1 MGPLRSFSVKW
12 PFEWNTN
19 RASAAV
25 LASVLVVS
33 GAVVAI
39 AGTAPPATLQ
49 RYLGDGLLIIDTDA
63 GKLDGQQASSYV
75 HLVPATAVPNARG
88 AVPGTITD
96 VAQGGGGAVITA
108 QANGGNDYYAVSA
121 KTLTPTRLKVT
132 NYERGRKA
140 KGVMVQTGTAP
151 DTDYYYAKRTGSTYV
166 RLVPENSG
174 SRTPKPVR
182 FGSKIEVIGGTDG
195 TLLVAQPGEAKASAV
210 ISGRLKA
217 AVNLG
222 TPDPANRLQTTLVDG
237 RPVAVNPATGSV
249 VAFDA
254 GRVAHRSDLPVT
266 GSMRIA
272 AKYETG
278 ELVAIVDAPD
288 GPTVVA
294 VQVGTGE
301 SRTIPIP
308 ADALDGAA
316 PPVVTPDHI
325 YLYTRAEGPGSLR
338 AFDARTGEEADPI
351 DFGGDAGRI
360 PPGAKVEV
368 ADGRVVVD
376 VQNSRDAWVIDRPG
390 ADGTTKV
397 DKESEDIEDVTKRAV
412 QPPPPPPTTVPG
424 PGAGQGGGNGRG
436 NAARVVS
443 PPTAPTAVSAQ
454 PGNRSVVLSW
464 VPADSGGGFLRYE
477 VACAPAARCA
487 SSPIPVDGASAG
499 VTVDGLKNG
508 TEYTFTVTALNE
520 VGAASAGPVTA
531 TPTGDVPG
539 APESVKAVP
548 DFTAG
553 TATISWVESPDVGR
567 GLKGFEVLIGGSSV
581 VPASDTSLLPK
592 GAATAHN
599 ATTVKLTTWFG
610 KSSTVE
616 VRAIGSDGHVSP
628 SALSDPFVP
637 SAAPTGSVV
646 KSDWAYNL
654 VNVTWSVNWNGST
667 GDCACAMTVP
677 DLTGK
682 DSATPSL
689 TVTNA
694 LGISVTLE
702 QKVERTSWNK
712 SDCSTPQDPAKYV
725 APGTSV
731 EGSFTPTGSI
741 ITRFGLRL
749 GADPRGPWG
758 ATISIYANP
767 GGSGLI
773 GSWGTTV
780 SDYGGIT
787 ITPDQRV
794 EIWRPGTTYYFRAT
808 AAPGTGPSGFD
819 GFSAYPGLCGNLA
832 WWAEGLS

>member
-1 MGPLRSFSVKW
+1 M
-12 PFEWNTN
+12 
-19 RASAAV
+19 

-49 RYLGDGLLIIDTDA
+49 RYLGDGLLIIDTKA
-63 GKLDGQQASSYV
+63 GSLPDGQQASSYV

-132 NYERGRKA
+132 NYERGRTA

-217 AVNLG
+217 AVSLG

-272 AKYETG
+272 SKYETG

-301 SRTIPIP
+301 ARTIPIP

-424 PGAGQGGGNGRG
+424 RGAGQGGGNGRG

-520 VGAASAGPVTA
+520 VGSASAGPVTA

-567 GLKGFEVLIGGSSV
+567 GLKGFDVRIDGSPV
-581 VPASDTSLLPK
+581 VPASDTSLLPT
-592 GAATAHN
+592 GAATVHR

-616 VRAIGSDGHVSP
+616 VRALGSDGAGAVSP
-628 SALSDPFVP
+628 PALSDPFVP
-637 SAAPTGSVV
+637 SAAPTGSIS
-646 KSDWAYNL
+646 KSSWSYDSL
-654 VNVTWSVNWNGST
+654 TVTWSVNWNGST
-667 GDCACAMTVP
+667 GDCGACSTSVP
-677 DLTGK
+677 PDSGGN
-682 DSATPSL
+682 SATPSL

-694 LGISVTLE
+694 LGIATTLTQTVTRSAWSQSACE
-702 QKVERTSWNK
+702 GGVG
-712 SDCSTPQDPAKYV
+712 KYF
-725 APGTSV
+725 APGQTAEGYFVAGGSV
-731 EGSFTPTGSI
+731 ITG
-741 ITRFGLRL
+741 GNLGL
-749 GADPRGPWG
+749 GASGPWG
-758 ATISIYANP
+758 ATIGIY
-767 GGSGLI
+767 SGPNRSRALWTGHIIVNGYGAGQSFSARI
-773 GSWGTTV
+773 GVTN
-780 SDYGGIT
+780 
-787 ITPDQRV
+787 
-794 EIWRPGTTYYFRAT
+794 GTTYYFAAT
-808 AAPGTGPSGFD
+808 ADSPGGPPGTFD
-819 GFSAYPGLCGNLA
+819 GFTAYGCTQGALGA
-832 WWAEGLS
+832 RIDGLS